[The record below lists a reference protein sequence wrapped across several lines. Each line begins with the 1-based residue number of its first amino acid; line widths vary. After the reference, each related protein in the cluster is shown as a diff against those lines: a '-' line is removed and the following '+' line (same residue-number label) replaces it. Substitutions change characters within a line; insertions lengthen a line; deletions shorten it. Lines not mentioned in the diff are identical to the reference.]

1 MTEMRGTRR
10 TQPAGAEG
18 SPVTGERM
26 EEPTA
31 WVGWILFA
39 GTMLILLGSLQMIAG
54 FVGLFQKTYYTVRS
68 NDTLLH
74 ISYNSWGGLHIAL
87 GALAVIAGFSL
98 MTGHLW
104 ARIYAVAI
112 AFISVL
118 SNIAFLAASPVW
130 CTIMIAIDL
139 LVIWAVTVHG
149 REVKSAY

>member
-1 MTEMRGTRR
+1 MTEMRGTQRV
-10 TQPAGAEG
+10 QSAGAEVT
-18 SPVTGERM
+18 PVPTERM
-26 EEPTA
+26 EEPTG
-31 WVGWILFA
+31 WVGWILYA
-39 GTMLILLGSLQMIAG
+39 GVMLILLGSLQVIAG
-54 FVGLFQKTYYTVRS
+54 FVGLFQHTYFAVRS

-87 GALAVIAGFSL
+87 GGLAVIAGFSL

-118 SNIAFLAASPVW
+118 GNIAFLAAAPVW
-130 CTIMIAIDL
+130 CTIMIAIDA

-149 REVKSAY
+149 REVKAAY

>member
-1 MTEMRGTRR
+1 MTEMPGTRQV
-10 TQPAGAEG
+10 QPAGAQVT
-18 SPVTGERM
+18 PVAGERM
-26 EEPTA
+26 DEPTA

-39 GTMLILLGSLQMIAG
+39 GTMLILLGSLQVMAG
-54 FVGLFQKTYYTVRS
+54 FVGLFQHTYFAVRS

-87 GALAVIAGFSL
+87 GGLAVIAGFSL

-104 ARIYAVAI
+104 ARIYAVVI

-118 SNIAFLAASPVW
+118 SNIAFLSATPVW
-130 CTIMIAIDL
+130 CTIMIAIDV

-149 REVKSAY
+149 REVKTAY